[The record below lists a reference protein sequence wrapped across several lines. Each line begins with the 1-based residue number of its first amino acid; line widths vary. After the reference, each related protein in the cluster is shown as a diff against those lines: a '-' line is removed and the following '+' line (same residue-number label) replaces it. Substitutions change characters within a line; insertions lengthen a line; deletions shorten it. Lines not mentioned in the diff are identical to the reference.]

1 MVIKAWSIDVDK
13 EAMTKE
19 EGERMPKE
27 LFYEIDEEK
36 KKRITEA
43 ALKEFAEYGFENAS
57 TNQIV
62 KESGIS
68 KGSLFK
74 YFESKEDLYFYLM
87 DTVSLQMAE
96 DMKTDIANLPADIFE
111 RVAVYSVAEISW
123 YAANPVKG
131 KFMIKIAAE
140 GDSEIGKK
148 IIKRYGEKSNDIYL
162 ELMKGADLSGL
173 HAGRKEVTNL
183 LKWVLQ
189 GFNESYLKNLNGE
202 YADIGKLKRDY
213 TRQLKKYLKI
223 LKDGL

>member
-1 MVIKAWSIDVDK
+1 
-13 EAMTKE
+13 
-19 EGERMPKE
+19 MPKE

-43 ALKEFAEYGFENAS
+43 AIKEFAEYGFENAS

-111 RVAVYSVAEISW
+111 RVALYSATEISW
-123 YAANPVKG
+123 YASNPVKG

-202 YADIGKLKRDY
+202 CEDIGKLKRDY

-223 LKDGL
+223 LKEGL